1 MSIDSERHSTSERS
15 RVLLYRMGV
24 EIGLQRLLE
33 NEKIDSVHFW
43 GRIRGITKDY
53 YLAVGLKMKDEYEFP
68 SKRFYWRY

>member
-1 MSIDSERHSTSERS
+1 
-15 RVLLYRMGV
+15 MGV